1 MSETE
6 QILAKLSKLE
16 EDQKNSNLTI
26 QSLENKITNLEI
38 ENIKLNQRIKA
49 LERQNE
55 KAEKQTKLI
64 NAPIITIKH
73 DHTDWIN
80 TICITKYN
88 YIVTGSRDKSIKC
101 SHYEDGVKF
110 TIENAHSH
118 EINYIIQ
125 DKINNSNIF
134 SCGGDGLIKYWSL
147 DPISFSDNYKLLF
160 TIYGAHDNV
169 KKCIILNN
177 GNLCSCGRDGKIKFW
192 SREDNNFTELKSLT
206 ATKDYVQSIIE
217 YKDKKL
223 VSASWGT
230 VNFWDIENFKLEKN
244 IDDVSCHD
252 GNSMIIYHND
262 TLITTDGSIFI
273 FSLEKQ
279 QLIQR
284 ILIETEIDDELGVYG
299 VCSFGDHYII
309 TGGNSRKL
317 EVFDMNDYQK
327 IASRPVNDMFI
338 FGIINDGP
346 GYLVCGSESVF
357 GFVMNE
363 F

>member
-16 EDQKNSNLTI
+16 EDQKKSDLKI
-26 QSLENKITNLEI
+26 KSLENKISNLET
-38 ENIKLNQRIKA
+38 ENMKLNQKIKA

-55 KAEKQTKLI
+55 KAEKQAKLI
-64 NAPIITIKH
+64 NAPIIKIKH
-73 DHTDWIN
+73 DHKDWIN
-80 TICITKYN
+80 TICLTKYN

-101 SHYEDGVKF
+101 SHFDEGVKF
-110 TIENAHSH
+110 TIENAHSK

-125 DKINNSNIF
+125 DKINDSNIF
-134 SCGGDGLIKYWSL
+134 SCGADGLIKYWSL
-147 DPISFSDNYKLLF
+147 DPLSYQDNYNLIL
-160 TIYGAHDNV
+160 TISAHDDV

-177 GNLCSCGRDGKIKFW
+177 GNLCSCGRDGKINFWIRETEKFTKI
-192 SREDNNFTELKSLT
+192 NTLT
-206 ATKDYVQSIIE
+206 ASKDYVQSIIE

-223 VSASWGT
+223 VSASWG
-230 VNFWDIENFKLEKN
+230 VVDFWDIENFKLEKN
-244 IDDVSCHD
+244 IDNVSCHD
-252 GNSMIIYHND
+252 ANSMIIYHND

-273 FSLEKQ
+273 FNLEKQ

-284 ILIETEIDDELGVYG
+284 ILIENEIDDELGVYG
-299 VCSFGDHYII
+299 VCSFCDHYII
-309 TGGNSRKL
+309 TGGNSRYL

-327 IASRPVNDMFI
+327 IASRPVDDMFI

-346 GYLVCGSESVF
+346 GYIVCGSESVF
-357 GFVMNE
+357 AFIINQ